1 MLFASTMSHGRILS
15 EFMTFY
21 NIVQNLT
28 LVPRKAHQLFETVEE
43 EIEYLGDRN
52 LDLAHVDLLLLH
64 GRNMEAAELHLG
76 EGRILQAVDI
86 FLRDKDNREASMQ
99 KAHDC
104 ILEGLW
110 ALLPFGVSGSTVN
123 SEEVDALLSRSEL
136 LDQGLLSK
144 NDHDEASLELANLL
158 FPQTGANP
166 FG

>member
-1 MLFASTMSHGRILS
+1 MSRGRILS
-15 EFMTFY
+15 EFIAFY
-21 NIVQNLT
+21 DIIQNLIS
-28 LVPRKAHQLFETVEE
+28 VPRKAHQLFETVEE
-43 EIEYLGDRN
+43 EIEYLEDRN

-64 GRNMEAAELHLG
+64 GRNMEAAQLHLG

-86 FLRDKDNREASMQ
+86 FLRDKDNREVSMQ

-110 ALLPFGVSGSTVN
+110 ALLPFGVSRSTVN

-144 NDHDEASLELANLL
+144 NDHDEASLHLPNILS
-158 FPQTGANP
+158 PQAEINS